1 MRSEYWER
9 EWSKSAREKED
20 IRLISG
26 WGNRTFQEMLFAIT
40 DVAKKMDLKS
50 EDRLLDVGCA
60 AGVFEIAFAHWLKE
74 IYAVDYSEEMVKVAK
89 KNTGKYDNVS
99 IEKANIQNLA
109 FEDEFFD
116 KVLVNSAIQYLNDLD
131 EVKGAFEELKR
142 VTKKQGRILVSL
154 IPDANKKDVFLNGY
168 YKLGLSEEEI
178 REKIELNENVIWFD
192 KEELKNLLKQI
203 GFMSVNVSR
212 PFSSF
217 QKKYYFDLIIKNRQV
232 II

>member
-9 EWSKSAREKED
+9 EWSKSAREKKD

-40 DVAKKMDLKS
+40 DVEKKLALKS
-50 EDRLLDVGCA
+50 EDRLLDVGC
-60 AGVFEIAFAHWLKE
+60 GTGLFEIVFTFWLKE
-74 IYAVDYSEEMVKVAK
+74 IYAVDYSEEIVEVAK
-89 KNTGKYDNVS
+89 KNTEKYDNVI
-99 IEKANIQNLA
+99 IEKANIQNLP
-109 FEDEFFD
+109 FKDEFFD
-116 KVLVNSAIQYLNDLD
+116 KILVNSVIQYLNDLD
-131 EVKGAFEELKR
+131 EVEKSFDELKR

-178 REKIELNENVIWFD
+178 REKIESNENVIWFD
-192 KEELKNLLKQI
+192 KEELKKLLKKI
-203 GFMSVNVSR
+203 GFISVNVSR
-212 PFSSF
+212 PFNSF

-232 II
+232 TI